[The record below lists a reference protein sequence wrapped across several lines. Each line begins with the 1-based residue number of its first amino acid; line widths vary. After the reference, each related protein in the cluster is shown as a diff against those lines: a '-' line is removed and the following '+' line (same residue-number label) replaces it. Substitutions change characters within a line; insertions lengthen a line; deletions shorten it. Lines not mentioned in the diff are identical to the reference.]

1 MDGGEEAN
9 FLCRRIPNNLCR
21 YGPLRQLVQGNAV
34 STLEVF
40 TAHSNLI
47 PKTTMWKGGGGSNLA
62 VEKPEKQS
70 LGQVIKVNAHSDIRL
85 ITIHS

>member
-1 MDGGEEAN
+1 MDEGEEAN
-9 FLCRRIPNNLCR
+9 FLCRRILNNLCR
-21 YGPLRQLVQGNAV
+21 YGPLTELVHGNIL

-47 PKTTMWKGGGGSNLA
+47 PKTTMWKGRGSNLA

-70 LGQVIKVNAHSDIRL
+70 LGQVIKVNAHSDIML